1 MFKIGQKVKRKLSLQ
16 VMEVIELEPQ
26 FIENVIT
33 QWEDKDGTIQTGK
46 FIEDSLEL
54 VHEFNE

>member
-26 FIENVIT
+26 FIENEIT
-33 QWEDKDGTIQTGK
+33 QWEHKDGSIKTGK
-46 FIEDSLEL
+46 FIENSLISA
-54 VHEFNE
+54 